1 MVAKGGL
8 GDALIEPALR
18 ALRARGVEPRF
29 GARLREFAFEESRV
43 AALRFGDTEAALEKG
58 DAVVLAAPPW
68 IAEELVPGLVAP
80 NDFRA
85 ILNAHFKI
93 APPEGQPLLL
103 GMIGTLT
110 EWLFAFDDRLS
121 VTISGAD
128 RLIDDSREA
137 LAENIWAEVSAA
149 TGLPPALP
157 PWQIVKEKRATFA
170 ATPAQE
176 KRRPDAKTAWDN
188 LWLAGDWT
196 NTGLPATIEGSIRS
210 GYKAAEIASN
220 GKVSRLG

>member
-1 MVAKGGL
+1 ETAV
-8 GDALIEPALR
+8 
-18 ALRARGVEPRF
+18 
-29 GARLREFAFEESRV
+29 
-43 AALRFGDTEAALEKG
+43 TLEQG

-68 IAEELVPGLVAP
+68 IAQELIPGLVAP
-80 NDFRA
+80 DDFRA

-93 APPEGQPLLL
+93 APPPGQPLLL

-128 RLIDDSREA
+128 RLIDESRET
-137 LAENIWAEVSAA
+137 LATKIWAEVSAA
-149 TGLPPALP
+149 TGLSPEPP

-176 KRRPDAKTAWDN
+176 RRRPDPKTAWGN

-210 GYKAAEIASN
+210 GYKAAALA
-220 GKVSRLG
+220 GA